1 MASKKPKKS
10 SGPSAVV
17 TDNLCSQLSA
27 DEADLLSKIPWFIE
41 RDLLG
46 WRPVI
51 TMDKQLNK
59 IMDAG

>member
-10 SGPSAVV
+10 SGQSAVL
-17 TDNLCSQLSA
+17 TDNLGSQLNA
-27 DEADLLSKIPWFIE
+27 DEAELLSKIPWFNE
-41 RDLLG
+41 RYLLW

-59 IMDAG
+59 IMDVG

>member
-1 MASKKPKKS
+1 MASKKSKKS
-10 SGPSAVV
+10 LDQSAVL
-17 TDNLCSQLSA
+17 TDNIGSQLNV
-27 DEADLLSKIPWFIE
+27 DEAELLSKIPWFNE

>member
-1 MASKKPKKS
+1 MSKKPKKS

-17 TDNLCSQLSA
+17 TDNFGSQLNV
-27 DEADLLSKIPWFIE
+27 DEAELLSKIPWFNE
-41 RDLLG
+41 RYLL
-46 WRPVI
+46 WRRPVI